1 MSNPGEETVREYREI
16 KGTRKNKHRDHRSFS
31 IPDEQLGPITDA
43 QEGCEKNDLKEK
55 IGPKPGISEAGV
67 NVEVNSKADG
77 SRRKKSEK
85 KSREKNR
92 NDHDGELGR
101 SQQREAKLYDSTKK
115 LAREQAK
122 TSKRSLTN
130 KVSVVHEVE
139 VDYCAQHSYSLP
151 CKADGCS
158 AKSNIALADADPNRN
173 SDKISQCVPLSAKA
187 SNTSSRDPTSHKPV
201 SDKGR
206 SISPLQRLSFIM
218 GKASKTNSE
227 RVAGSTTHL
236 ESMAS
241 SIKTG

>member
-16 KGTRKNKHRDHRSFS
+16 KGTRKKKHRDHRSFS

-43 QEGCEKNDLKEK
+43 QEGCEKKDLKEK
-55 IGPKPGISEAGV
+55 IGLKPGISEAGV

-92 NDHDGELGR
+92 NDHDGELGQ

-122 TSKRSLTN
+122 TSKRSSAN

-187 SNTSSRDPTSHKPV
+187 SNTSSRGK
-201 SDKGR
+201 
-206 SISPLQRLSFIM
+206 ISEDR
-218 GKASKTNSE
+218 
-227 RVAGSTTHL
+227 
-236 ESMAS
+236 AS
-241 SIKTG
+241 SLLSVKHCVD